1 MLTISQYVWNILTKD
16 NIAVE
21 YLKSDLLNTS
31 SYAKLILPKIEAQT
45 FTKVSLG
52 SIVTSLARIKQ
63 KLNQNIVT
71 KPKFVIQD
79 ISLKLP
85 ITELV
90 YQKTHNPNPDLS
102 QIYKALKDS
111 DSSHFNV
118 VNVEEELDIFVST
131 SQLEL
136 VQKHMNFF
144 KLILKEND
152 LSVLT
157 LKYDPDF
164 RNYPGMGAQ
173 VLNLLSINSI
183 SFVECLTTYSEFIIY
198 IKQDLANKAMEVL
211 KEGFMIA

>member
-21 YLKSDLLNTS
+21 YLKADLLNTS

-45 FTKVSLG
+45 LTKVSLG

-63 KLNQNIVT
+63 KLNQSIVN

-102 QIYKALKDS
+102 QIYKALKDT

-118 VNVEEELDIFVST
+118 INVEEELDIFVST
-131 SQLEL
+131 SQLAL

-144 KLILKEND
+144 KLTLKEND

-164 RNYPGMGAQ
+164 RNYPGMGSQ
-173 VLNLLSINSI
+173 VLNLLAINSI

-198 IKQDLANKAMEVL
+198 IKQDLANRAMEVL
-211 KEGFMIA
+211 KEGFMS

>member
-21 YLKSDLLNTS
+21 YLKTDLLNTT

-45 FTKVSLG
+45 LTKVSIG
-52 SIVTSLARIKQ
+52 SVVTSLARIKQ
-63 KLNQNIVT
+63 RLNQNIVT
-71 KPKFVIQD
+71 KPKFRIQD

-90 YQKTHNPNPDLS
+90 YHKAHNPNPDLS
-102 QIYKALKDS
+102 QIYKALKDT

-131 SQLEL
+131 SQVEL

-164 RNYPGMGAQ
+164 RNYSGMGSQ
-173 VLNLLSINSI
+173 VLNLLAINSI

-198 IKQDLANKAMEVL
+198 IKQNLANRAMEVL
-211 KEGFMIA
+211 KDGFMS